1 MRGFQAV
8 VVAVV
13 AVQVVELAVAVE
25 WMAATVATAVV
36 RLEAASSEV
45 VRSEVAS
52 SDVVRSE
59 VASSVVASSEVASS
73 EVASS
78 EVASSEV
85 ASSEVVHSEV
95 ARSEVAA
102 VGRSARS
109 VSTPHTACTHRGLR
123 TYSQLGSTSHKLH
136 PNSLPRRSLKST

>member
-1 MRGFQAV
+1 M
-8 VVAVV
+8 

-59 VASSVVASSEVASS
+59 VASSEVVR
-73 EVASS
+73 S

>member
-52 SDVVRSE
+52 SDVVR
-59 VASSVVASSEVASS
+59 SEVASS